1 MGCKSMQYG
10 LNENI
15 KRLRMQRGLNQ
26 VEFAKRMNVT
36 KQCVSNW
43 ENDNVLP
50 SIEMLIR
57 IADFFSVTT
66 DYLLGREMKS
76 VIDTEGLTEEQVTHL
91 QLLITDLK
99 KVNRA

>member
-1 MGCKSMQYG
+1 MQEN

-15 KRLRMQRGLNQ
+15 RRLRIQYGLSQ
-26 VEFAKRMNVT
+26 VLFAEKMNVT

-50 SIEMLIR
+50 SIEMLVK

-66 DYLLGREMKS
+66 DFLLGRTMES
-76 VIDTEGLTEEQVTHL
+76 CIDTVGLTEEQASHVRML
-91 QLLITDLK
+91 VADLRK
-99 KVNRA
+99 ANQNK

>member
-1 MGCKSMQYG
+1 
-10 LNENI
+10 
-15 KRLRMQRGLNQ
+15 
-26 VEFAKRMNVT
+26 MNVT